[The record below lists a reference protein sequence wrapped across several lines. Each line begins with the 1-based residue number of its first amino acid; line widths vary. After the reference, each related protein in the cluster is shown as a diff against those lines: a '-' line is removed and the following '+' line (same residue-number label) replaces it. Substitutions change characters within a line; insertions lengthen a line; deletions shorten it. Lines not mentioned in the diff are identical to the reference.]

1 MGELTAR
8 AKQLSKDFMEHD
20 CFSPHETPQT
30 EPKRRIPPPGTV
42 NYRDDRLFRERKNKS
57 ARGAATGPEFIGI
70 CGKHG
75 ETLFE
80 TETGACLSCLFGLSG
95 SGLPPLVVY
104 RAAGATQY
112 PAPCETHGPAAL
124 HLTQNGLCVDCFAE
138 QRGDPVRVR
147 ARREGRKTYDAHCDA
162 CGETTEHH
170 VSSGTCAVCT
180 NSVGAPRKAEARS
193 SNRARIAARAAG
205 LTTYQDSCPTHGEHA
220 HHTARG
226 KCLGCFTTLGQ
237 PRKR

>member
-1 MGELTAR
+1 
-8 AKQLSKDFMEHD
+8 MEHD
-20 CFSPHETPQT
+20 HLSPHEPPQIEPTPR
-30 EPKRRIPPPGTV
+30 PVSPGAV
-42 NYRDDRLFRERKNKS
+42 KYRDDRLIRERRNKA
-57 ARGAATGPEFIGI
+57 ARAAALAPEFIGI

-80 TETGACLSCLFGLSG
+80 TETGACLSCLSDLSG
-95 SGLPPLVVY
+95 AGLPPLVVY
-104 RAAGATQY
+104 RTAGATQY
-112 PAPCETHGPAAL
+112 PAPCEAHGGAAL
-124 HLTQNGLCVDCFAE
+124 HLIQNGLCVECFAE

-162 CGETTEHH
+162 CGETTEHY
-170 VSSGTCAVCT
+170 VSRGLCSTCFTTA
-180 NSVGAPRKAEARS
+180 GAPRVEGGGPS
-193 SNRARIAARAAG
+193 GNPARIAARAAG

-226 KCLGCFTTLGQ
+226 KCLGCFTTLGH